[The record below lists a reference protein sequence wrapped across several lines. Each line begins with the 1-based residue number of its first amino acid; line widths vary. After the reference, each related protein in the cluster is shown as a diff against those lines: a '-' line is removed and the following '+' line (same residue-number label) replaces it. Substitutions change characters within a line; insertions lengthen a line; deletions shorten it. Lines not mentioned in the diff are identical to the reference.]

1 MGAGVI
7 VGVSWAIVGFLSAI
21 IVGIC
26 LIPIAAIIS
35 LLPLAALIYGVV
47 AGIKC
52 SQGEDFRYWLVGDW
66 VRSTYT
72 G

>member
-1 MGAGVI
+1 
-7 VGVSWAIVGFLSAI
+7 
-21 IVGIC
+21 
-26 LIPIAAIIS
+26 
-35 LLPLAALIYGVV
+35 LIYGVV